1 MYNVNKV
8 WKRRGNVSSKVI
20 DLRILARKTKTAL
33 SIIFNDSITLYSA
46 QASYFIIISTIPF
59 IILLLSLAK
68 YIIDVDSLLVFI
80 EYRIDG
86 ELGNIVKGLLSEVVG
101 KAGIPLVSLTA
112 VSTLWA
118 SSRGVN
124 SVLRGVTEV
133 YGLRTKENFFF
144 DILRSLVYTLAFVV
158 IMIVTLIA
166 LVFGRSIAIALRT
179 TAPMVFVIFEMVD
192 TYSEVAFFVVL
203 TLFFAIVYNTCSGK
217 SKRIKEGLDPSVTDK
232 LPVGFFAQLPG
243 AAFSALGWLLFSYL
257 FSIYIAYV
265 PTASY
270 IYGSIA
276 AVVFLML
283 WLYACMII
291 LLLGAEMNKFVV
303 IIKNN
308 IRNMKKKK

>member
-1 MYNVNKV
+1 MFSPTGAQKKK
-8 WKRRGNVSSKVI
+8 KRLI
-20 DLRILARKTKTAL
+20 EQ
-33 SIIFNDSITLYSA
+33 IT
-46 QASYFIIISTIPF
+46 
-59 IILLLSLAK
+59 
-68 YIIDVDSLLVFI
+68 
-80 EYRIDG
+80 
-86 ELGNIVKGLLSEVVG
+86 
-101 KAGIPLVSLTA
+101 
-112 VSTLWA
+112 
-118 SSRGVN
+118 
-124 SVLRGVTEV
+124 VT
-133 YGLRTKENFFF
+133 RTKENFFF

-243 AAFSALGWLLFSYL
+243 AAFSALGWLLFSYI

-276 AVVFLML
+276 AVVFLCFGSTL
-283 WLYACMII
+283 A
-291 LLLGAEMNKFVV
+291 
-303 IIKNN
+303 
-308 IRNMKKKK
+308 

>member
-1 MYNVNKV
+1 MK
-8 WKRRGNVSSKVI
+8 SKVI
-20 DLRILARKTKTAL
+20 DLRTVVRKTKTAL

-46 QASYFIIISTIPF
+46 QASFFIIISTIPF

-68 YIIDVDSLLVFI
+68 YVIDIESLIVFI

-86 ELGNIVKGLLSEVVG
+86 ELGNIIKGLLSEVVG
-101 KAGIPLVSLTA
+101 KTGIPLVSLTA

-133 YGLRTKENFFF
+133 YGLRAKENFFF
-144 DILRSLVYTLAFVV
+144 DILRSLIYTLAFVLL
-158 IMIVTLIA
+158 MIVTLVA

-179 TAPMVFVIFEMVD
+179 AAPMVFVIFEMVD

-203 TLFFAIVYNTCSGK
+203 TLFFAIVYNTCAK
-217 SKRIKEGLDPSVTDK
+217 KAKRIPGTLDHTVTDK
-232 LPVGFFAQLPG
+232 LPVGFWAQVPG
-243 AAFSALGWLLFSYL
+243 AAFSALGWLLFSYI
-257 FSIYIAYV
+257 FSLYIAYF
-265 PTASY
+265 PGASY

-276 AVVFLML
+276 TVVFLML

-291 LLLGAEMNKFVV
+291 LLLGAEVNKFVV
-303 IIKNN
+303 ILKNQIKSFKN
-308 IRNMKKKK
+308 KK